1 MKTVLR
7 YRYSRVD
14 ERGTVIV
21 QRIHGVNRAG
31 WFIAAMPVPG
41 SDGIPPRC
49 SSAEARDTA
58 PAAARYQLAA
68 AEDEIR
74 AAQARLDEAR
84 RVHEALSLVV
94 GGKRAPLVVDF
105 DRGAPRHG
113 Q

>member
-21 QRIHGVNRAG
+21 QRIHGVNRNG
-31 WFIAAMPVPG
+31 WFMAATPVHG

-49 SSAEARDTA
+49 TSAEARDSA
-58 PAAARYQLAA
+58 PGAARYQLAI
-68 AEDEIR
+68 AEEEIR
-74 AAQARLDEAR
+74 TAQARLDEAK
-84 RVHEALSLVV
+84 RVYEALSLVV
-94 GGKRAPLVVDF
+94 GGKRSPLVVDF
-105 DRGAPRHG
+105 DRGAIRHG